1 MAFQLWLRTLL
12 NDAIVRNKAHIVA
25 LIGPHEL
32 RQLYIAGA
40 PPSIESVFKD
50 HGGRASSSVE
60 DVISE
65 SKTERKIA

>member
-1 MAFQLWLRTLL
+1 
-12 NDAIVRNKAHIVA
+12 VRNKAHTVA
-25 LIGPHEL
+25 LLGPHEL
-32 RQLYIAGA
+32 RQLYIEGA

-50 HGGRASSSVE
+50 HRGKAASSVE